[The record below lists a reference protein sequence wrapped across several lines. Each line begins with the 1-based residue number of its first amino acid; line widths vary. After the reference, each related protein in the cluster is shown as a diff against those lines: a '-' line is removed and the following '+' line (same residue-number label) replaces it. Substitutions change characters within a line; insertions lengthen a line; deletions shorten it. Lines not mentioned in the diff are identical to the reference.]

1 MEYIVGVDI
10 GNSSTEVAL
19 GLRRSNGDFR
29 FKPEL
34 KFDGEGVA
42 GDPRW
47 WAN

>member
-1 MEYIVGVDI
+1 MLPQIADRGNCAADI
-10 GNSSTEVAL
+10 AVKGGIA
-19 GLRRSNGDFR
+19 NGDFR

>member
-1 MEYIVGVDI
+1 MLVVDDLFI
-10 GNSSTEVAL
+10 DPT
-19 GLRRSNGDFR
+19 NGDFR